1 MTNEEFIELI
11 PDSKVRALL
20 WNEVVDM
27 NGKQTLNGQKLNEY
41 NRQRALDKKKRQQ
54 KEGTK

>member
-27 NGKQTLNGQKLNEY
+27 NGK
-41 NRQRALDKKKRQQ
+41 
-54 KEGTK
+54 